1 MFSLL
6 IGNSM
11 NHSSLLGWN
20 VYITVESTGTGN
32 VTHGFVAI
40 MVLVFDMSSSS
51 AKFVDKMLQKGR

>member
-1 MFSLL
+1 
-6 IGNSM
+6 M

>member
-1 MFSLL
+1 
-6 IGNSM
+6 M

-40 MVLVFDMSSSS
+40 MALVFDMSLSS
-51 AKFVDKMLQKGR
+51 AKFVDKMLQKDR